1 MKNKLNISAVVLAL
15 FGFVAVQT
23 TVAQATNTSPAQEA
37 LKGMRPFIGN
47 WTGESESFVE
57 FEGLEGDGK
66 IHWTMRFRW
75 LQNKAAV
82 EYTWQSKYKNTGKNF
97 TTGSQIVSLD
107 AATGK
112 LRTIGYGHDGD
123 VYWSNLGSVETK
135 NKSFT
140 QIVDEITINKTKSK
154 YIVNYTK
161 DNPKKYSINI
171 TKIADQKELKLP
183 VIKLHRVVK
192 ATGSAVSVDEVEKIT
207 EELTQ
212 LSIPWGKAPLT
223 KDIDYVKRIW
233 ADDLSFIIHD
243 GTVFNKEAL
252 LALIEEDIKEET
264 NTFTSAGNTAFNV
277 RVYSKN
283 FAVTDG
289 EHHSVGKDKGG
300 KQFSRKS
307 RFTNVWVRKN
317 GTWKV
322 VAGHGSRLE

>member
-1 MKNKLNISAVVLAL
+1 MKLNKYTVVLVL

-23 TVAQATNTSPAQEA
+23 SVAQAPNTSPAQEA

-75 LQNKAAV
+75 LQNKAAI

-140 QIVDEITINKTKSK
+140 QIVDEITFNKTKSK

-161 DNPKKYSINI
+161 NNPKTYSINI

-183 VIKLHRVVK
+183 VINLHRVVK
-192 ATGSAVSVDEVEKIT
+192 ATGSAVSVDEVEEIT

-212 LSIPWGKAPLT
+212 LSIPWGMAPLT
-223 KDIDYVKRIW
+223 KDIDHVRRIW

-243 GTVFNKEAL
+243 GTVFDKKGL
-252 LALIEEDIKEET
+252 LALIKEDIKEET

-277 RVYSKN
+277 RVYGRN

-289 EHHSVGKDKGG
+289 EHHSVGEDKDSKP
-300 KQFSRKS
+300 FSRKS

>member
-1 MKNKLNISAVVLAL
+1 MKTKLNISTVVLAL

-183 VIKLHRVVK
+183 VINLHRVVK
-192 ATGSAVSVDEVEKIT
+192 ATGSAVSAGEAEKIT
-207 EELTQ
+207 EEITQ
-212 LSIPWGKAPLT
+212 LTEQWSQVFAN
-223 KDIDYVKRIW
+223 KDFDHLKRIW
-233 ADDLSFIIHD
+233 ADDFSYTMPGGIVSD
-243 GTVFNKEAL
+243 KKTG
-252 LALIEEDIKEET
+252 LANVADKSDTI
-264 NTFTSAGNTAFNV
+264 TSAGLVAFKAH
-277 RVYSKN
+277 VYGKN
-283 FAVTDG
+283 LAIGNGD
-289 EHHSVGKDKGG
+289 HHEAGKDKDG
-300 KQFSRKS
+300 KPFSRKF
-307 RFTNVWVRKN
+307 RFTNVWVRRN
-317 GTWKV
+317 GKWQV
-322 VAGHGSRLE
+322 VRGHASQLE

>member
-183 VIKLHRVVK
+183 VINLHRVVK
-192 ATGSAVSVDEVEKIT
+192 ASGSAVSAGEAEKIT
-207 EELTQ
+207 EVLTK
-212 LSIPWGKAPLT
+212 LSIPWGKASLT
-223 KDIDYVKRIW
+223 KDTDHLKRIW
-233 ADDLSFIIHD
+233 ADDFSYIGAD
-243 GTVFNKEAL
+243 GVVSDKEAN
-252 LALIEEDIKEET
+252 LAVYEDDN
-264 NTFTSAGNTAFNV
+264 NTYTSAANTAFNV

-289 EHHSVGKDKGG
+289 DTYVVGKDKDG
-300 KQFSRKS
+300 KPFSKKW
-307 RFTNVWVRKN
+307 RFSNVWVRKN
-317 GTWKV
+317 GKWQV
-322 VAGHGSRLE
+322 VAGHASQLE

>member
-1 MKNKLNISAVVLAL
+1 MKYKLKISTVVLAL
-15 FGFVAVQT
+15 FGFVAVQNAT
-23 TVAQATNTSPAQEA
+23 AQAPNTSPAQEA

-161 DNPKKYSINI
+161 DNPKTYSIDI

-192 ATGSAVSVDEVEKIT
+192 ATASAVSVDEVEKIT

-233 ADDLSFIIHD
+233 ADDVSFIIHD
-243 GTVFNKEAL
+243 GTVFDKEGL
-252 LALIEEDIKEET
+252 LALIKEDIKEET

-277 RVYSKN
+277 RVYGRN

-289 EHHSVGKDKGG
+289 EHHSVGKDKDG
-300 KQFSRKS
+300 KPFSRKG

>member
-1 MKNKLNISAVVLAL
+1 MKYKLKISTVVLAL
-15 FGFVAVQT
+15 FGFVAVQNAT
-23 TVAQATNTSPAQEA
+23 AQAPNTSPAQEA

-161 DNPKKYSINI
+161 DNPKTYSIDI

-192 ATGSAVSVDEVEKIT
+192 ATASAVSVDEVEKIT

-223 KDIDYVKRIW
+223 KDTDYVKRIW
-233 ADDLSFIIHD
+233 ANDFSFIIHD
-243 GTVFNKEAL
+243 GTVFDKEGL
-252 LALIEEDIKEET
+252 LALIKEDIKEET

-277 RVYSKN
+277 RVYGRN

-289 EHHSVGKDKGG
+289 EHHSVGKDKDG
-300 KQFSRKS
+300 KPFSRKG

>member
-1 MKNKLNISAVVLAL
+1 MKTKLNISTVVLVL

-123 VYWSNLGSVETK
+123 VYWSNLGSIETK

-161 DNPKKYSINI
+161 DNPKTYSINI

-183 VIKLHRVVK
+183 VINLHRVVK
-192 ATGSAVSVDEVEKIT
+192 ATGSAVSAGEAEKIT
-207 EELTQ
+207 EEITQ
-212 LSIPWGKAPLT
+212 LT
-223 KDIDYVKRIW
+223 KQWSQVFANKDFDHLKRIW
-233 ADDLSFIIHD
+233 ADDFSYTMPGGIISD
-243 GTVFNKEAL
+243 KKTG
-252 LALIEEDIKEET
+252 LANVADKSDTI
-264 NTFTSAGNTAFNV
+264 TSAGLVAFKAH
-277 RVYSKN
+277 VYGKN
-283 FAVTDG
+283 LAIGNGD
-289 EHHSVGKDKGG
+289 HHEAGKDKDG
-300 KQFSRKS
+300 KPFSRKF
-307 RFTNVWVRKN
+307 RFTNVWVRRN
-317 GTWKV
+317 GKWQV
-322 VAGHGSRLE
+322 VRGHASQLE

>member
-1 MKNKLNISAVVLAL
+1 MKNKLKISTVVLAL
-15 FGFVAVQT
+15 FGFVAVQNAT
-23 TVAQATNTSPAQEA
+23 AQAPNTSPAQEA

-161 DNPKKYSINI
+161 DNPKTYSIDI

-192 ATGSAVSVDEVEKIT
+192 ATASAVSVDEVEKIT

-223 KDIDYVKRIW
+223 KDIDYVKKIW
-233 ADDLSFIIHD
+233 ADDFSFIIHD
-243 GTVFNKEAL
+243 GTVFDKEGL
-252 LALIEEDIKEET
+252 LALIKEDIKEET

-277 RVYSKN
+277 RVYGRN

-289 EHHSVGKDKGG
+289 EHHSVGKDKDG
-300 KQFSRKS
+300 KPFSRKG

>member
-1 MKNKLNISAVVLAL
+1 MKNKLHISTVVLAL
-15 FGFVAVQT
+15 FGFIAVQNAT
-23 TVAQATNTSPAQEA
+23 AQAPNTSPAQEA

-161 DNPKKYSINI
+161 DNPKTYSIDI

-192 ATGSAVSVDEVEKIT
+192 ATASPVSVDEVEKIT

-233 ADDLSFIIHD
+233 ADDVSFIIHD
-243 GTVFNKEAL
+243 GTVFDKEGL
-252 LALIEEDIKEET
+252 LALIKEDIKEET

-277 RVYSKN
+277 RVYGRN

-289 EHHSVGKDKGG
+289 EHHSVGKDKDG
-300 KQFSRKS
+300 KPFSRKG

-317 GTWKV
+317 GKWKV

>member
-1 MKNKLNISAVVLAL
+1 MKNKLNISTVVLAL

-154 YIVNYTK
+154 YIVNYSK
-161 DNPKKYSINI
+161 DNPKTYSINI

-183 VIKLHRVVK
+183 VINLHRVVK
-192 ATGSAVSVDEVEKIT
+192 ATGSAVSAGEAEKIT
-207 EELTQ
+207 EEITQ
-212 LSIPWGKAPLT
+212 LTEQWSQVFAN
-223 KDIDYVKRIW
+223 KDFDHLKRIW
-233 ADDLSFIIHD
+233 ADDFSYTMPGGIVSD
-243 GTVFNKEAL
+243 KKTG
-252 LALIEEDIKEET
+252 LANVADKSDTI
-264 NTFTSAGNTAFNV
+264 TSAGLVAFKAH
-277 RVYSKN
+277 VYGKN
-283 FAVTDG
+283 LAIGNGD
-289 EHHSVGKDKGG
+289 HHEAGKDKDG
-300 KQFSRKS
+300 KPFSRKF
-307 RFTNVWVRKN
+307 RFTNVWVRRN
-317 GTWKV
+317 GKWQV
-322 VAGHGSRLE
+322 VRGHASQLE

>member
-183 VIKLHRVVK
+183 VINLHRVVK
-192 ATGSAVSVDEVEKIT
+192 ATGSAVSAGEAEKIT

-212 LSIPWGKAPLT
+212 LSIPWGKVPLT
-223 KDIDYVKRIW
+223 KNTDHLKRIW
-233 ADDLSFIIHD
+233 ADDFSYIMPD
-243 GTVFNKEAL
+243 GTVYDKRAFLDFDDN
-252 LALIEEDIKEET
+252 
-264 NTFTSAGNTAFNV
+264 NTYTSSGNTAFKV

-283 FAVTDG
+283 FAVTTGDM
-289 EHHSVGKDKGG
+289 STAGKDKDG
-300 KQFSRKS
+300 KPFSRKS
-307 RFTNVWVRKN
+307 RFTNVWVRKS
-317 GTWKV
+317 GKWQV
-322 VAGHGSRLE
+322 VAGHASWLE

>member
-1 MKNKLNISAVVLAL
+1 MKNKLNISTVVLAL
-15 FGFVAVQT
+15 FGFIAVQNAT
-23 TVAQATNTSPAQEA
+23 AQAPNTSPAQEA

-161 DNPKKYSINI
+161 DNPKTYSIDI

-192 ATGSAVSVDEVEKIT
+192 ATASPVSVDEVEKIT

-223 KDIDYVKRIW
+223 KDTDYVKRIW
-233 ADDLSFIIHD
+233 ADDFSFIIHD
-243 GTVFNKEAL
+243 GTVFDKEGL
-252 LALIEEDIKEET
+252 LALIKEDIKEET

-277 RVYSKN
+277 RVYGRN

-289 EHHSVGKDKGG
+289 EHHSVGKDKDG
-300 KQFSRKS
+300 KPFSRKG

-317 GTWKV
+317 GKWKV